1 MTEQPAFRYYLRV
14 RYGECDQ
21 QGVVYNAR
29 YGEYVD
35 LASTEFLR
43 ASFAPLN
50 CFDGSFEFQVVKMLV
65 EWTGPARFDDT
76 LAIDVTLKK
85 LGTTSYTLGFALR
98 RVTKTGAIEPDTIV
112 TAETVN
118 VYVDP
123 TSWTKAPL
131 PEDFRLRLTAAARG
145 QVVDHAGYTTCKA

>member
-1 MTEQPAFRYYLRV
+1 MTEAAAFRYYLRV

-29 YGEYVD
+29 YGDYVD

-43 ASFAPLN
+43 ATFAPLN
-50 CFDGSFEFQVVKMLV
+50 CFDGSFEFQVVKMLI

-76 LAIDVTLKK
+76 LAIDVTLEK

-98 RVTKTGAIEPDTIV
+98 RANETATIV

-123 TSWTKAPL
+123 KTWTKAPL
-131 PEDFRLRLTAAARG
+131 PADFRTRLTAAARG
-145 QVVDHAGYTTCKA
+145 QVVDHGGFGTQQG

>member
-1 MTEQPAFRYYLRV
+1 MTEHAPFRYYLRV

-43 ASFAPLN
+43 AALAPHN
-50 CFDGSFEFQVVKMLV
+50 CFDGSFEFQVVKMLI

-76 LAIDVTLKK
+76 LEIDVTLKK

-98 RVTKTGAIEPDTIV
+98 RAGTAETIV

-123 TSWTKAPL
+123 KVWAKAPL
-131 PEDFRLRLTAAARG
+131 PEDFRARLTAAARG
-145 QVVDHAGYTTCKA
+145 QVVDHGGFGAKAGS

>member
-1 MTEQPAFRYYLRV
+1 MSETAAFRYYLKV

-43 ASFAPLN
+43 AALAPTN
-50 CFDGSFEFQVVKMLV
+50 VFDGSFEFQVVKMLV

-76 LAIDVTLKK
+76 LEIDVTLKA
-85 LGTTSYTLGFALR
+85 LGTTSYTLGFTMR
-98 RVTKTGAIEPDTIV
+98 RAGTDATIV
-112 TAETVN
+112 SAETVN
-118 VYVDP
+118 VHVDP
-123 TSWTKAPL
+123 KLWKKAPM
-131 PEDFRLRLTAAARG
+131 PADFRDRLTTAARG
-145 QVVDHAGYTTCKA
+145 QWIDHAGFRTQRT

>member
-1 MTEQPAFRYYLRV
+1 MTDADPFRYYLRV

-43 ASFAPLN
+43 AALAPID

-76 LAIDVTLKK
+76 LAIDVALKK

-98 RVTKTGAIEPDTIV
+98 RAGEADTLV

-123 TSWTKAPL
+123 QSWTKAPL
-131 PEDFRLRLTAAARG
+131 PEDFRVRLTAAAKG
-145 QVVDHAGYTTCKA
+145 QVVDHADFTTRKA

>member
-1 MTEQPAFRYYLRV
+1 MTDAAPFRYYLRV

-43 ASFAPLN
+43 SAFAPLN

-98 RVTKTGAIEPDTIV
+98 RAGEADTIV

-118 VYVDP
+118 VFVDP
-123 TSWTKAPL
+123 KRWTKAPL
-131 PEDFRLRLTAAARG
+131 PEDFRARLTAAAKG
-145 QVVDHAGYTTCKA
+145 QVVDHAGYTTRKA

>member
-1 MTEQPAFRYYLRV
+1 MTTAAPFRYYLRV

-29 YGEYVD
+29 YGDFVD

-43 ASFAPLN
+43 ASFAPIN

-65 EWTGPARFDDT
+65 EWTSPARFDDT

-98 RVTKTGAIEPDTIV
+98 RAGEADTIV

-123 TSWTKAPL
+123 NSWSKAPL
-131 PEDFRLRLTAAARG
+131 PEDFRARLTAAAQG
-145 QVVDHAGYTTCKA
+145 QVVDHAGYTTRKP

>member
-1 MTEQPAFRYYLRV
+1 MLDQPAFRYYLRV

-43 ASFAPLN
+43 AAFAPIN
-50 CFDGSFEFQVVKMLV
+50 CFDGTFEFQVVKMLV

-98 RVTKTGAIEPDTIV
+98 RAGEPDTMV

-123 TSWTKAPL
+123 KSWTKAPL
-131 PEDFRLRLTAAARG
+131 PEDFRARLTAAAQG
-145 QVVDHAGYTTCKA
+145 QVVDHAGYTTRKS

>member
-1 MTEQPAFRYYLRV
+1 MSEPQPFRYYLRV

-35 LASTEFLR
+35 LACTEFLR
-43 ASFAPLN
+43 VALAPADI
-50 CFDGSFEFQVVKMLV
+50 FDGTFEFQVVKLLV

-76 LAIDVTLKK
+76 LEMAVTAKK
-85 LGTTSYTLGFALR
+85 FGTTSFTLGFAFR
-98 RVTKTGAIEPDTIV
+98 KAGTTETII

-118 VYVDP
+118 VYMEP
-123 TSWTKAPL
+123 KTWTKAPL
-131 PEDFRLRLTAAARG
+131 PEEFRARLMQGARG
-145 QVVDHAGYTTCKA
+145 RFVDHAGYFTPKA

>member
-1 MTEQPAFRYYLRV
+1 MHDQPPFRYCLRV

-43 ASFAPLN
+43 ATFAPLN
-50 CFDGSFEFQVVKMLV
+50 CFDGTIEFQVVKLLV
-65 EWTGPARFDDT
+65 EWTAPARFDDT
-76 LAIDVTLKK
+76 LCIDVTLKT
-85 LGTTSYTLGFALR
+85 LGTTSYTLAFAMR
-98 RVTKTGAIEPDTIV
+98 RAGQAETIV

-118 VYVDP
+118 VNIEP
-123 TSWTKAPL
+123 KTWTKAPL
-131 PEDFRLRLTAAARG
+131 PADFRARLTAAARG
-145 QVVDHAGYTTCKA
+145 QVVDHGGYGTQKG